1 MKKINKQ
8 LKSGIAVY
16 FMVIILGII
25 YALLAHFYKCD
36 FMETTTVIKSH
47 LLGNLFCE
55 NGNYCLWPVSHFIM
69 YLMLGYIAPNYWWLW
84 LLTGISWELLEAI
97 IGRIIQNIYNKGLNN
112 DSVVLKDNN
121 NLQYTSKWMCGMKS
135 DILFNSMGLLIGL
148 TIAKIANNT
157 TIPQKSYTITY
168 TV

>member
-97 IGRIIQNIYNKGLNN
+97 IGRIIQNIYNKG
-112 DSVVLKDNN
+112 
-121 NLQYTSKWMCGMKS
+121 
-135 DILFNSMGLLIGL
+135 
-148 TIAKIANNT
+148 
-157 TIPQKSYTITY
+157 
-168 TV
+168 

>member
-1 MKKINKQ
+1 
-8 LKSGIAVY
+8 
-16 FMVIILGII
+16 
-25 YALLAHFYKCD
+25 
-36 FMETTTVIKSH
+36 
-47 LLGNLFCE
+47 
-55 NGNYCLWPVSHFIM
+55 M